1 MAETKTAF
9 RRSERLPVVIPARCR
24 SRSGFADRLVIHDIS
39 REGCRV
45 ESLAITVHAGD
56 PVVITP
62 AMLEGLCGTVRW
74 IAGNQAGI
82 EFATPL
88 YGPVVEHLYR
98 EFHTFLPE
106 DRGARMR
113 PRGYPAPRLAA

>member
-1 MAETKTAF
+1 MSAAQHKF

-24 SRSGFADRLVIHDIS
+24 TRSGFADHLVIHDIS

-56 PVVITP
+56 PVVLTP

-74 IAGNQAGI
+74 VEGNCAGI
-82 EFATPL
+82 EFGTPL
-88 YGPVVEHLYR
+88 YGPVVEYLYR
-98 EFHTFLPE
+98 EFRSFLPDCASLP
-106 DRGARMR
+106 DRA
-113 PRGYPAPRLAA
+113 

>member
-1 MAETKTAF
+1 MSTASHSF

-24 SRSGFADRLVIHDIS
+24 TRSGFADRLAIHDIS

-45 ESLAITVHAGD
+45 ESLAITLHAGD

-62 AMLEGLCGTVRW
+62 EMLEGLCGTVRW
-74 IAGNQAGI
+74 VSGNSAGI

-98 EFHTFLPE
+98 NFRTFLPE
-106 DRGARMR
+106 QAAPAARTL
-113 PRGYPAPRLAA
+113 RLAA

>member
-1 MAETKTAF
+1 MSTQQRSF
-9 RRSERLPVVIPARCR
+9 RRNERLPVVIPARCR
-24 SRSGFADRLVIHDIS
+24 TRSGFADRLVIRDIS

-56 PVVITP
+56 LVVVTP
-62 AMLEGLCGTVRW
+62 SMLEGLCGTVRW
-74 IAGNQAGI
+74 VVGNTAGI

-98 EFHTFLPE
+98 EFRSFLSNV
-106 DRGARMR
+106 
-113 PRGYPAPRLAA
+113 AAAADPGLLRAA